1 MILREART
9 TFFSIKVTAYASRSF
24 IVTESLFEPM
34 PHTALLFK
42 SMFVINST
50 PTQMPSKFDL
60 YVPKI
65 NAEYFLEKKN
75 RCLGPVIWNSFPR
88 EIKSIANLPDFK
100 ESRKK

>member
-42 SMFVINST
+42 SIFVINST

-60 YVPKI
+60 CVPKI

>member
-34 PHTALLFK
+34 PHIALLFK

-60 YVPKI
+60 CVPKI